1 VQIEEDNTNGTA
13 TKKKGKSKKKV
24 LNSVKQN
31 RIDFNRILHSY
42 KTNDLEILRQ
52 TTLMIKNIPMK
63 FSQNDMLNIINE
75 QSRGKYD
82 FFYLPIDIKTK
93 FNMGFAFINM
103 TSPIFILDFY
113 LEFNCC
119 RWIDKIQYCNSQKYC
134 EIVYAN
140 MQGIQECHKEL
151 KNKSIMKK
159 NDKRIKPIFYENM
172 LINPIDVNAIIARYS
187 FDASFKQYYA
197 TKLN

>member
-1 VQIEEDNTNGTA
+1 M
-13 TKKKGKSKKKV
+13 
-24 LNSVKQN
+24 KQN

-42 KTNDLEILRQ
+42 KTNDSEILRQ

-75 QSRGKYD
+75 QSCGKYD